1 MDTLTTEEKIIR
13 AAVEEFAEHGF
24 EGARIDRIAGRGKI
38 NKAMIYYHYKG
49 KEALYE
55 SVLTMIVTGI
65 YEKVKSVVPQGS
77 SAPEQMEAILRGY
90 GNYLTV
96 IDQNYIRIMLR
107 EVGSGG
113 KYFKKI
119 TVPKLIAPAFALIAG
134 IVQRGIQK
142 KQFKNLDPAFV
153 MVQSV
158 SALVFYNLLRIT
170 LEGSDIY
177 PLLFGEGRG
186 EQYIE
191 TVVTVLKDGIMSERG
206 K

>member
-1 MDTLTTEEKIIR
+1 MEASTTEEKIIQ
-13 AAVEEFAEHGF
+13 AGVEEFAEHGF
-24 EGARIDRIAGRGKI
+24 DGARIDRIASRGNI
-38 NKAMIYYHYKG
+38 NKAMIYYHYRG

-55 SVLTMIVTGI
+55 SVLSMIVTGI
-65 YEKVKSVVPQGS
+65 YEKVKSVVPHES
-77 SAPEQMEAILRGY
+77 SAPEQLEAFLRGY
-90 GNYLTV
+90 GNYLSV

-119 TVPKLIAPAFALIAG
+119 TVPKLIAPAFALIAE
-134 IVQRGIQK
+134 IVQGGIQK
-142 KQFKNLDPAFV
+142 KEFRELEPAFV
-153 MVQSV
+153 MVQSM

-170 LEGSDIY
+170 LEGSDLY

-186 EQYIE
+186 EQYIDS
-191 TVVTVLKDGIMSERG
+191 VVTVLKQGILTERG